1 MKVNDTCILVLLIL
15 TFVTS
20 SRCQQNKVAIGN
32 KGESLSATIVTG
44 LDSLLCE
51 ELRSLAMSKLKKDS
65 LYIPSLNYQFSR
77 TALKILEYEYGLIE
91 RDFINGDVIPS
102 ELICFDEVMTNVVQH
117 KYGRHFFDSI
127 LVSSDSL
134 EKAGTGYIESA
145 LINYSSLEQCFRENF
160 RYKDSLVKNDNLM
173 LVISFDIT
181 QSGRLDNPIFYQGYL
196 SSGEVIEISDEKYK
210 NEIARVL
217 NISGPWMP
225 AKLKN
230 TPIKDKKVIVVDRLT
245 FR

>member
-1 MKVNDTCILVLLIL
+1 MKVNETCILILLIL
-15 TFVTS
+15 IFVTG
-20 SRCQQNKVAIGN
+20 SRCQESKVAIGN
-32 KGESLSATIVTG
+32 KGGDSSEAVGSG
-44 LDSLLCE
+44 LGSPLCE
-51 ELRSLAMSKLKKDS
+51 EFRLLAVNKLKKDS

-77 TALKILEYEYGLIE
+77 TAFKILENEYGLIE

-102 ELICFDEVMTNVVQH
+102 EVICFDEVMTNVVQH

-196 SSGEVIEISDEKYK
+196 SSGEVIEIRDEKYK